1 MIVYLLEEEI
11 REINRF
17 SLELTGEGDNFQV
30 EQPDDVRF
38 VIRFVSEQFEKDLY
52 RKTYDVCLWRK
63 NRTMV
68 KKIQS

>member
-30 EQPDDVRF
+30 VQPDDVRF
-38 VIRFVSEQFEKDLY
+38 VIRFVSEQFGKDTIFIFPKHLN
-52 RKTYDVCLWRK
+52 KSTE
-63 NRTMV
+63 
-68 KKIQS
+68 